1 MLVKYHLSLQK
12 LLTMNSLET
21 TIINSIY
28 IHSYLRN
35 PDMVGTDPLSGF
47 AKIPDFTSLRNP
59 D

>member
-1 MLVKYHLSLQK
+1 MSLVVVFAADASYIYIY
-12 LLTMNSLET
+12 M
-21 TIINSIY
+21 Y

-35 PDMVGTDPLSGF
+35 PDIVGTDPLSGF